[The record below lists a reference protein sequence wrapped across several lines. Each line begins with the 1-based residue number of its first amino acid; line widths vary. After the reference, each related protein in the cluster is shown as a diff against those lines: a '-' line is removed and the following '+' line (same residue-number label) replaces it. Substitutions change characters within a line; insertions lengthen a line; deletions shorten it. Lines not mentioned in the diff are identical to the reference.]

1 MLKLC
6 SQMEAGCCI
15 LATTFWPDDLSEK
28 FGGKGKGMRQGEHWG
43 FGAAAKPVG
52 TSVP

>member
-6 SQMEAGCCI
+6 SPMEAGYCI
-15 LATTFWPDDLSEK
+15 LATFWPDVLPDKSGE
-28 FGGKGKGMRQGEHWG
+28 KGKGMRQGKHWG

-52 TSVP
+52 TPVS